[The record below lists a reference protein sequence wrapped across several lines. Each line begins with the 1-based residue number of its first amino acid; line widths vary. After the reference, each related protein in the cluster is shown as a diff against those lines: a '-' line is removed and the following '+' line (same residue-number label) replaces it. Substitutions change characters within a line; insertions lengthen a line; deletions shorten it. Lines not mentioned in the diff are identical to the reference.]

1 MTMVS
6 NRLSGFTCL
15 SGSNLRKGDVGETW
29 PFNCVVCSSENS
41 TRVGRGA
48 GWRMQK
54 ECERNS

>member
-1 MTMVS
+1 MVS

-29 PFNCVVCSSENS
+29 PFNCVVCSRENS